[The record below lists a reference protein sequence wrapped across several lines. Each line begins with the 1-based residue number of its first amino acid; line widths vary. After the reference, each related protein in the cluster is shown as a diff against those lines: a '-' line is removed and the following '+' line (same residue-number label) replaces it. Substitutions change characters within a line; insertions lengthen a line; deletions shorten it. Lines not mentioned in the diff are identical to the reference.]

1 MFSLSH
7 LFTCTENLQKQY
19 KIKPIPMF
27 SGNDFRKF
35 CHIQICEES
44 ELKFKLLGTEPKHTV
59 GLLLE
64 RKWITINPD
73 NA

>member
-1 MFSLSH
+1 
-7 LFTCTENLQKQY
+7 
-19 KIKPIPMF
+19 MF

-35 CHIQICEES
+35 CHIQIYEES

-59 GLLLE
+59 GLLPE
-64 RKWITINPD
+64 RKRITINPD